1 VLGCKGN
8 HAGSRAGVWI
18 NVSASEGPGR
28 AASWH
33 KLRPGG
39 DGMAALAD
47 AEAVAGRGE
56 DVQLRRDQL
65 VIGPGQLQVLRAA
78 GVVQKANGASKRAEK
93 KS

>member
-1 VLGCKGN
+1 
-8 HAGSRAGVWI
+8 
-18 NVSASEGPGR
+18 
-28 AASWH
+28 
-33 KLRPGG
+33 
-39 DGMAALAD
+39 MAALAD